1 MYKRT
6 FKHWTPR
13 YIFNRIN
20 LYYFE
25 KKNPD
30 LPWLTSVSI
39 SLIDNLI
46 KKSDK
51 MIEFGSGRSTAW
63 FAQRVDELTSVETDQ
78 VWYEKVKID
87 LKEYK
92 NTNLKFLDGNI
103 KFRNLIS
110 TFDDNSIDISLIDG
124 AYRELC
130 ANLLIDKMKSG
141 GVMIIDNAN
150 WFLFNP
156 NTFSPNSLKDHSEMS
171 DDWNIFYKKTLSN
184 RRIWTTSGISDTLII
199 FF

>member
-1 MYKRT
+1 
-6 FKHWTPR
+6 
-13 YIFNRIN
+13 
-20 LYYFE
+20 
-25 KKNPD
+25 
-30 LPWLTSVSI
+30 
-39 SLIDNLI
+39 
-46 KKSDK
+46 
-51 MIEFGSGRSTAW
+51 
-63 FAQRVDELTSVETDQ
+63 
-78 VWYEKVKID
+78 
-87 LKEYK
+87 
-92 NTNLKFLDGNI
+92 LDGDI
-103 KFRNLIS
+103 EFRNLIS
-110 TFDDNSIDISLIDG
+110 IFDYNSIDISLIDG

-184 RRIWTTSGISDTLII
+184 KRIWTTSGITDTLII

>member
-1 MYKRT
+1 MPKRT

-13 YIFNRIN
+13 YILNRIN
-20 LYYFE
+20 VYYFE

-30 LPWLTSVSI
+30 LPWLTSGSI

-63 FAQRVDELTSVETDQ
+63 FAKRVDELTSVETDQ
-78 VWYEKVKID
+78 FWYEKVKID
-87 LKEYK
+87 LKAYK
-92 NTNLKFLDGNI
+92 NTNLIFLDGDI
-103 KFRNLIS
+103 EFRNLIS
-110 TFDDNSIDISLIDG
+110 TIDDNSIDISLIDG
-124 AYRELC
+124 AYRDLC

-156 NTFSPNSLKDHSEMS
+156 NTFSPNSLKDHSEML

>member
-1 MYKRT
+1 MPKRT

-30 LPWLTSVSI
+30 LPWLTSESI

-63 FAQRVDELTSVETDQ
+63 LAQRVDELTSVETDQ
-78 VWYEKVKID
+78 V
-87 LKEYK
+87 
-92 NTNLKFLDGNI
+92 
-103 KFRNLIS
+103 
-110 TFDDNSIDISLIDG
+110 
-124 AYRELC
+124 
-130 ANLLIDKMKSG
+130 
-141 GVMIIDNAN
+141 
-150 WFLFNP
+150 
-156 NTFSPNSLKDHSEMS
+156 
-171 DDWNIFYKKTLSN
+171 
-184 RRIWTTSGISDTLII
+184 
-199 FF
+199 

>member
-1 MYKRT
+1 MSKRT

-63 FAQRVDELTSVETDQ
+63 FAQRVYELTSVETDQ
-78 VWYEKVKID
+78 VWFEKVKID

-92 NTNLKFLDGNI
+92 NTNLKFLDGDI
-103 KFRNLIS
+103 EFRNLIS

-124 AYRELC
+124 AYRDLC
-130 ANLLIDKMKSG
+130 ANQLIDKMKLG
-141 GVMIIDNAN
+141 G
-150 WFLFNP
+150 L
-156 NTFSPNSLKDHSEMS
+156 
-171 DDWNIFYKKTLSN
+171 
-184 RRIWTTSGISDTLII
+184 
-199 FF
+199 